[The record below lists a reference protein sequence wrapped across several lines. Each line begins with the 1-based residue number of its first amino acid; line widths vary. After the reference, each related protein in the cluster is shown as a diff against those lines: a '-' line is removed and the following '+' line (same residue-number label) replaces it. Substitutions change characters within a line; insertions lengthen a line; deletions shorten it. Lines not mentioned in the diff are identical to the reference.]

1 VDAFFYSVV
10 VFDFEPFVKKVVVDV
25 SLNSDALVA
34 FFRRLCFP
42 LLSNSIRT
50 YIYLRFKNVSGC
62 LPLIIY
68 YLSTVKYGRRL
79 GLLPRK
85 GYKCITV
92 TEKLHE
98 DIKKKAD
105 ETNRNMKEY
114 IEFLMAQE
122 KAKKAG
128 K

>member
-1 VDAFFYSVV
+1 
-10 VFDFEPFVKKVVVDV
+10 
-25 SLNSDALVA
+25 
-34 FFRRLCFP
+34 LCFP
-42 LLSNSIRT
+42 LFSHSIRT

-79 GLLPRK
+79 SLLPRK

-92 TEKLHE
+92 TEKLHG

-105 ETNRNMKEY
+105 ETNRTMKEY
-114 IEFLMAQE
+114 IEYLMTHE
-122 KAKKAG
+122 KANKVG